1 MMDSGV
7 YDDSIDLCVYSDTEE
22 YDNLRIADD
31 HCLGKYAKVN
41 LKNIKMGSEANL
53 FTDACLLSRAER
65 ALRQVRDSYNDLRI
79 KEETITHGRSDLG
92 PLTGRFDKACRLSK
106 SYYFGKSSNYDIKEI
121 NPTSDF
127 KKVSLSG
134 LNLDCGSFAK
144 SGDDDDLERLTGT
157 PRKREDFVES
167 LKKLFNSQ
175 LSKYGSATG
184 SLCSMTSSDY
194 SSWSN
199 DKSGRE
205 ESADESNDFMPTEET
220 TYRNDCDVAPRKSA
234 SFIDLK
240 QTEDI
245 ENLDSKTVEV
255 EVQESERTIG
265 DLPKD
270 EGIKEDS
277 RVSSNKPERRIELDI
292 EETMPKLNWDFLEQQ
307 LEKAI
312 LKEKVRG
319 GFSGILLLSVRFL
332 GQTSTTATI
341 GY

>member
-7 YDDSIDLCVYSDTEE
+7 YDDSVDLCIYSDSEE
-22 YDNLRIADD
+22 DDNLKIADNR
-31 HCLGKYAKVN
+31 CLGKYSKVN
-41 LKNIKMGSEANL
+41 IKNIKMGSEANL

-106 SYYFGKSSNYDIKEI
+106 SYYFGTSGNYGVKETDA
-121 NPTSDF
+121 NSDF

-134 LNLDCGSFAK
+134 LNLDCSSFTK
-144 SGDDDDLERLTGT
+144 NDDEDNLERLTRAS
-157 PRKREDFVES
+157 RKREDFVES

-205 ESADESNDFMPTEET
+205 ESADESNDFLSTEEEAVH
-220 TYRNDCDVAPRKSA
+220 RNDGDVCPRKSA
-234 SFIDLK
+234 SFVDL
-240 QTEDI
+240 ER
-245 ENLDSKTVEV
+245 TVEDGEKDRSNLETALREFERSTDEIQKV
-255 EVQESERTIG
+255 EGVE
-265 DLPKD
+265 
-270 EGIKEDS
+270 EDS
-277 RVSSNKPERRIELDI
+277 RTSSNKPERRIELDI

-312 LKEKVRG
+312 LKEKV
-319 GFSGILLLSVRFL
+319 
-332 GQTSTTATI
+332 
-341 GY
+341 